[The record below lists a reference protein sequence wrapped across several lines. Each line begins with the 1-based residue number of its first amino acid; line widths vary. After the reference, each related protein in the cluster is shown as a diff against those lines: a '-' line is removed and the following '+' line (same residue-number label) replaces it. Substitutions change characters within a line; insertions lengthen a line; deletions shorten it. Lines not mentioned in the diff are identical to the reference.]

1 MFLFFT
7 CNEYDASGGVNDLI
21 GKSEGKA
28 WDHLTALLAA
38 NSRQVIEGK
47 VKRGDVHE
55 RLLDEIHVLDVETM
69 QYQRA
74 EIIASLNE
82 RGNWEVEHFMPLSEA
97 DLGML
102 EGIPYDPD
110 VKPKHPDRVLPFT
123 PSPADFLYYRV
134 TAVVFVRRLEL
145 REVTE
150 QHHFTFIIKRDRRK
164 PFELGTDSAREVAT
178 ELTIGTF
185 MFRHGKRIEYK
196 HNGRAWV
203 TQVPSCKIE
212 LAEDFQP
219 SLAVFDSLPTD
230 QAEARHVENQT
241 YEDLPRKTA
250 SAEDAV
256 RGSD

>member
-7 CNEYDASGGVNDLI
+7 CNEYDRSGGVNDLI
-21 GKSEGKA
+21 GKSEGKT

-55 RLLDEIHVLDVETM
+55 QLLDEVHVLDVETM
-69 QYQRA
+69 QCQRA
-74 EIIASLNE
+74 EIVASLNE
-82 RGNWEVEHFMPLSEA
+82 RGNWEVEHFMPLREA

-102 EGIPYDPD
+102 EGIPYDLD
-110 VKPKHPDRVLPFT
+110 VKPKHPHRMLPFSPT
-123 PSPADFLYYRV
+123 PADFLYYRV

-145 REVTE
+145 REVVE
-150 QHHFTFIIKRDRRK
+150 QHRFSFIIKRDRRK
-164 PFELGTDSAREVAT
+164 PFELGIDSAREVAT
-178 ELTIGTF
+178 ALAISTF
-185 MFRHGKRIEYK
+185 MRRHGKRIEFQF
-196 HNGRAWV
+196 NNRAWV

-219 SLAVFDSLPTD
+219 SRVVFDSLPTD
-230 QAEARHVENQT
+230 QAEARNVENQT
-241 YEDLPRKTA
+241 YEDLPRKIE